1 MMEIVIEALDG
12 LILTESAIYQD
23 NNFDDNDDDDDD
35 VGELTKKPKR
45 VWHWQGRLFMN
56 WF

>member
-1 MMEIVIEALDG
+1 MMLKMMMEIVIEALDG

-23 NNFDDNDDDDDD
+23 NDFVNNDDDEDD

-45 VWHWQGRLFMN
+45 V
-56 WF
+56 

>member
-1 MMEIVIEALDG
+1 MMLKMMMEIVIEAIDG

-23 NNFDDNDDDDDD
+23 YVFDDNYDDDDD

-45 VWHWQGRLFMN
+45 V
-56 WF
+56 

>member
-1 MMEIVIEALDG
+1 MFKMMMEIVIEALDG

-23 NNFDDNDDDDDD
+23 NNFDDNDDADDD

-45 VWHWQGRLFMN
+45 V
-56 WF
+56 

>member
-1 MMEIVIEALDG
+1 MMFKMMMEIVIEALDG
-12 LILTESAIYQD
+12 LILIESAICQD

-45 VWHWQGRLFMN
+45 V
-56 WF
+56 

>member
-1 MMEIVIEALDG
+1 MEIVIEALDG

-23 NNFDDNDDDDDD
+23 NNFVNNDDDDEDD

-45 VWHWQGRLFMN
+45 V
-56 WF
+56 